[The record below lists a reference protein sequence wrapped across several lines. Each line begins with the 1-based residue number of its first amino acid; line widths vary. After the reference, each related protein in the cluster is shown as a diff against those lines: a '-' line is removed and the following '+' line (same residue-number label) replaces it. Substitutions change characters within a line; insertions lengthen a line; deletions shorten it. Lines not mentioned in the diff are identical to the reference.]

1 MKKNQVLGL
10 VLLGGIALYYFM
22 QQQRPVYTGPY
33 QNVPPPPPQNSP
45 NYQVWVNTILQ
56 TFGQVADLWKPGGPF
71 YRQPVPPPINPTPGG
86 IAGTGAASLLFLLP
100 GV

>member
-1 MKKNQVLGL
+1 MKNKQVIGLAVLG
-10 VLLGGIALYYFM
+10 ALAFYLYS
-22 QQQRPVYTGPY
+22 QQQQTRYTGQY
-33 QNVPPPPPQNSP
+33 QNIPPPPPPSSP

-71 YRQPVPPPINPTPGG
+71 YKQPVTPPTTPPAGS
-86 IAGTGAASLLFLLP
+86 IAGFPKSLLFMLP